1 MECADSQGNNKLNF
15 ASKIQKLQTKVDL
28 TLLGKVVISKVLGIS
43 SLVYSG
49 SNINMLKEIIRD
61 VQSRLFRFLLNNKQD
76 KIKRT
81 CLYQDFE
88 KGGLRVPD
96 IETINKA
103 LRLAWIPSLL
113 KTGDFNWRTVPN
125 ISLKNVVV

>member
-1 MECADSQGNNKLNF
+1 MPTAKEIINF
-15 ASKIQKLQTKVDL
+15 NFVSKIQKLQTKVDL

>member
-15 ASKIQKLQTKVDL
+15 VSKIQKLQTKVDL

-61 VQSRLFRFLLNNKQD
+61 AQSRLFRFLLNNKQD